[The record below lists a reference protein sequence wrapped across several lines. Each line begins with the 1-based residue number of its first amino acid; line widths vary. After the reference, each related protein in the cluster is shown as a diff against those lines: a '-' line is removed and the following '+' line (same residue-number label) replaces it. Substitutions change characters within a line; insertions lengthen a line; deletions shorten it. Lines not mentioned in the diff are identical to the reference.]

1 MREGQHGAIIRETK
15 ESRRLINDNFRTIEA
30 EDLLIRQKM
39 QAFGIKNQSAF
50 LRALALNGYLL
61 KLDLP
66 EIRELTRL
74 MKNLTNNVNQIARR
88 LNEHGSMYET
98 EIDEIRQR
106 VKELWDILN
115 LVLNRLSH
123 AQ

>member
-1 MREGQHGAIIRETK
+1 MVTREK
-15 ESRRLINDNFRTIEA
+15 RRLINHNFRTTEA

-88 LNEHGSMYET
+88 LNEHGSIYET